1 MVEIVDNLIFMG
13 VAASVIAIMMIFV
26 AWVGRSAF
34 SGMWY
39 QTGWII
45 AMLLL
50 LIPVYWLIGSIRVQ
64 PEAFV
69 KTPIPEAFREAY
81 VRFMDRPI
89 GAALGIVPN
98 SSEGSGAESGALM
111 SLQVRTVLFFCWLA
125 GVVVLSSWKLI
136 RYYTFR
142 NMIIRQSVPSDE
154 RWVFAIPKEI
164 RSKIKLR
171 DASIPSPFVFG
182 IFRPTV
188 VMPAHAENKEDICFA
203 LMHELLHIERKD
215 LLTKTIAEIVA
226 VVHWANPF
234 SWIIRNKV
242 TLACE
247 NACDEAVAAKL
258 NEDGRKGYALAIL
271 DFMDYSAAPE
281 PNYPPTLMSFSGD
294 SDHVKT
300 RLKNIMR
307 YRKMSRAVLAVSV
320 GVIIVVL
327 SVGVLTGFSLALS
340 VKSARADQ
348 TEVTVPVESIP
359 STAPS
364 SSAEEI
370 PETQETEPVPA
381 ISDYS
386 EELNVVTKGDHTLI
400 IGANICETLLGS
412 VGTEEDSVRFSSDRK
427 SVAFLVRDSF
437 SEDGV
442 LYYSDGEKMLQVAT
456 GVSDFALSSDGL
468 MLAYKVTEES
478 DENTGPIYMYNTVT
492 EESKESISSTFGHF
506 ALSPNARAIGA
517 SPYSEESVRVFFPD
531 TGQTLSPDLN
541 GSIIA
546 LSDIG
551 DLVYMIGEDR
561 GKPLLGVLRE
571 DKTTELLRGTDFSL
585 HSPQRLILSRDRSVA
600 IVLSEEKTVA
610 FIDGK
615 KTVLFENV
623 SDIVCPTETTLL
635 EYRALPGGFSLSVEE
650 MTNESSDKIAVFAVD
665 ETKNQTKGILLN
677 FDGSSEAVTIPGKIL
692 TSSKDA
698 YRVLYRAESGSVLL
712 EDHIFGNAISES
724 VEIKGLISSAEQIE
738 FAHDRSVYYL
748 TDNGQLYRV
757 SVNGKPSLVASGVA
771 DFALVSAND
780 RTELYYLTDYREELF
795 EQNGQTFKKY
805 GRSLYAAKHGAV
817 TLGRLVD
824 TFVLRMEAGPYGVV
838 YECVSHKPNG
848 FSGCSAS
855 VEIFYSSDGE
865 DFTKIMD
872 IG

>member
-1 MVEIVDNLIFMG
+1 MEIVDNLIFMG
-13 VAASVIAIMMIFV
+13 IAASVIAVMMIFV
-26 AWVGRSAF
+26 AWVGRNAF

-50 LIPVYWLIGSIRVQ
+50 LIPIYWLIGSVRVQ
-64 PEAFV
+64 PDAFV
-69 KTPIPEAFREAY
+69 KTPIAESFREAY

-89 GAALGIVPN
+89 GSMPGIAPDPSQG
-98 SSEGSGAESGALM
+98 SSVESGALM
-111 SLQVRTVLFFCWLA
+111 SLPVRTVLFFAWIT

-142 NMIIRQSVPSDE
+142 NMIIRRSVPSDE
-154 RWVFAIPKEI
+154 RWIFAIPKEI

-320 GVIIVVL
+320 GVIIFVL
-327 SVGVLTGFSLALS
+327 SVGILTGFSLALS
-340 VKSARADQ
+340 VKSARVEQ
-348 TEVTVPVESIP
+348 TAVTVPVESTSPTTP
-359 STAPS
+359 SV
-364 SSAEEI
+364 SAEPI
-370 PETQETEPVPA
+370 SETQKTEPVPE
-381 ISDYS
+381 IVDYS
-386 EELNVVTKGDHTLI
+386 EELNVVTKGDQTVI
-400 IGANICETLLGS
+400 IGANICETMAGS
-412 VGTEEDSVRFSSDRK
+412 LEAEEDSIRFSSDRK
-427 SVAFLVRDSF
+427 CVAFLLKNSF
-437 SEDGV
+437 SEESV
-442 LYYSDGEKMLQVAT
+442 LYCSDGENLIRVAT
-456 GVSDFALSSDGL
+456 GVSDFALSSDGAL
-468 MLAYKVTEES
+468 LAYKATEGADES
-478 DENTGPIYMYNTVT
+478 TGPIYMYNTVSG
-492 EESKESISSTFGHF
+492 ESKEAVSSTSGEF
-506 ALSPNARAIGA
+506 ALSPKARAIGA
-517 SPYSEESVRVFFPD
+517 SPGSEESVRVFFPN
-531 TGQTLSPDLN
+531 TGQSLSPDLG

-551 DLVYMIGEDR
+551 DRVYIIGEDR
-561 GKPLLGVLRE
+561 GKPVLSVLLE
-571 DKTTELLRGTDFSL
+571 DKTTELLRGNDFSL
-585 HSPQRLILSRDRSVA
+585 LAPQRLILSRDRSVA
-600 IVLSEEKTVA
+600 IVLSEKKAVA
-610 FIDGK
+610 FIGGK
-615 KTVLFENV
+615 KTVLFESV
-623 SDIVCPTETTLL
+623 SDLLCAAETTIL
-635 EYRALPGGFSLSVEE
+635 EHRVLPGGFCLSVEE
-650 MTNESSDKIAVFAVD
+650 MTDEFPEEVAVFAFD
-665 ETKNQTKGILLN
+665 AAKNQSKGILMR
-677 FDGSSEAVTIPGKIL
+677 FDGSSDAVTIPGKIM
-692 TSSKDA
+692 TTSKDA
-698 YRVLYRAESGSVLL
+698 YRVLYRVENGNILL
-712 EDHIFGNAISES
+712 EDHVFGNTTPDPI
-724 VEIKGLISSAEQIE
+724 EIKGPLSSADHVA
-738 FAHDRSVYYL
+738 FAHDRSIYYL
-748 TDNGQLYRV
+748 TDLGQLYRV
-757 SVNGKPSLVASGVA
+757 SVTGKPSLVASGVS
-771 DFALVSAND
+771 DFSLVSVND

-795 EQNGQTFKKY
+795 EQDGQTFKKY
-805 GRSLYAAKHGAV
+805 GRSLYAAKHGSV
-817 TLGRLVD
+817 TIGRLVD
-824 TFVLRMEAGPYGVV
+824 TFVLRTEAGPYGVI
-838 YECVSHKPNG
+838 YECVSHKTIG